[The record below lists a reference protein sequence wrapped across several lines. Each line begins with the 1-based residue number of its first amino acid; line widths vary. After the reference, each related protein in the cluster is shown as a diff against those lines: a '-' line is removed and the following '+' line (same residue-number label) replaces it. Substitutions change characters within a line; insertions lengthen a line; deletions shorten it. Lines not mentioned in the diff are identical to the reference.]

1 MSMVAA
7 QYADEGE
14 RSKVMGFVLGSIAL
28 GVLVGYP
35 IGSILYDIEGKMAPF
50 LLISSLIL
58 IPLTVLAMALVGIS
72 VILLPTASTMGQL
85 VIPHLGM
92 GLGIGIADAALV
104 PLLASLVDQD
114 GNYGPVYSIQQVA
127 VSLAYS
133 LGPIVG
139 SELVRMIGFQWVM
152 RIVGLIN
159 LAYCPLLIYLAI
171 TRKHTLLGQDVKEY
185 SSINKTSHD
194 YERFQDDDDL

>member
-58 IPLTVLAMALVGIS
+58 IPLSKLNFFIK
-72 VILLPTASTMGQL
+72 
-85 VIPHLGM
+85 
-92 GLGIGIADAALV
+92 
-104 PLLASLVDQD
+104 
-114 GNYGPVYSIQQVA
+114 Y
-127 VSLAYS
+127 
-133 LGPIVG
+133 
-139 SELVRMIGFQWVM
+139 
-152 RIVGLIN
+152 N
-159 LAYCPLLIYLAI
+159 L
-171 TRKHTLLGQDVKEY
+171 HTD
-185 SSINKTSHD
+185 
-194 YERFQDDDDL
+194 